1 MSNPFAA
8 LDDSGDEAA
17 PKAPKTKAVAK
28 DTKKKVVEASKPDPR
43 NTHDRNTKHGRG
55 GRPPPRDG
63 KREFDR
69 RSGTG
74 RGKEIKKGGGGARNW
89 GSDKNEAKKMEGR
102 INENEVVATKKEGGD
117 EESKPTDSPKEAEPE
132 KVVDNTMTY
141 SEYVASKGK
150 KEEVAQ
156 REIED
161 AFKGV
166 TVAVSVEESFMVM
179 GGAKQKKIKKQKDAK
194 KTIDVGFR
202 VKSSNTEE
210 SSRSGDRNGDRGR
223 DESRGGGRG
232 GRGRGGRGRGEGRG
246 RGGRGSSKG
255 PSSSNKKPS
264 GINVQD
270 ENAFPSL

>member
-8 LDDSGDEAA
+8 LDDSGDEA

-132 KVVDNTMTY
+132 KVVDNTISY
-141 SEYVASKGK
+141 SDYVASKGK

-156 REIED
+156 REIEN

-179 GGAKQKKIKKQKDAK
+179 GGAKQKKIKKKKDAEK

-202 VKSSNTEE
+202 VTSSNTEE
-210 SSRSGDRNGDRGR
+210 SSRGGDRGR

-246 RGGRGSSKG
+246 RGGRGGRGSSKG

>member
-1 MSNPFAA
+1 MMA
-8 LDDSGDEAA
+8 LSLSLSLSR
-17 PKAPKTKAVAK
+17 KN
-28 DTKKKVVEASKPDPR
+28 R

-132 KVVDNTMTY
+132 KVVDNTISY
-141 SEYVASKGK
+141 SDYVASKGK

-156 REIED
+156 REIEN

-179 GGAKQKKIKKQKDAK
+179 GGAKQKKIKKKKDAEK

-202 VKSSNTEE
+202 VVSFIPKYRFRIGMLLRWMYAYYLSIVIATILSSLINL
-210 SSRSGDRNGDRGR
+210 
-223 DESRGGGRG
+223 
-232 GRGRGGRGRGEGRG
+232 
-246 RGGRGSSKG
+246 
-255 PSSSNKKPS
+255 SSSFVLTLILYS
-264 GINVQD
+264 
-270 ENAFPSL
+270 